1 MNYNNT
7 KGLTMQI
14 AKSTQR
20 RISTLIGMIVIA
32 VSLSACGFHL
42 RGNIPLSDGI
52 KNMYVNAPDGSFK
65 DALEDRLSKLGAN
78 LVKSPKAGD
87 VILNVTKAQSSR
99 SVGTLDE
106 RGKVN
111 SYNLR
116 FKVTYTLLDLN
127 EKSIRPKKTITE
139 SRRYNFDPEFVIE
152 SESEEAELIED
163 MEEESVLKLI
173 RQLAAITDFDPSAV
187 VAKPKEQ
194 KASEQK

>member
-1 MNYNNT
+1 MNYKNT
-7 KGLTMQI
+7 KGVTMQI
-14 AKSTQR
+14 AKSTQH
-20 RISTLIGMIVIA
+20 RIRTLICMILIA

-65 DALEDRLSKLGAN
+65 DTLEDRLSKLGAN

-87 VILNVTKAQSSR
+87 VILNVTKAQSGR

-116 FKVTYTLLDLN
+116 FNVTYTLLDQN
-127 EKSIRPKKTITE
+127 QKSIRPQKTIIE

-173 RQLAAITDFDPSAV
+173 RQLAAITNFDPSAV
-187 VAKPKEQ
+187 VEEPKEQ
-194 KASEQK
+194 KASDQK